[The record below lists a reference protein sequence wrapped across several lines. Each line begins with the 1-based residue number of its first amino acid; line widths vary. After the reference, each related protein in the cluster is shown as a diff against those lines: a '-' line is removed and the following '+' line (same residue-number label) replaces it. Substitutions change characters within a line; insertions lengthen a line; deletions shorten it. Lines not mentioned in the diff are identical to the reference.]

1 MQNRP
6 ILCKIGPVKIVLLFL
21 SFVSASASTVF
32 CADIAAWET
41 KAGHGDSEA
50 QVQLAR
56 ACLQGLGVPENPEK
70 AFALFEQAAATGNV
84 EAKAALG
91 YLCLTGKGTKKDES
105 KGIDLLREAANAGSP
120 KAAYN
125 LAQHMIK
132 KGPEH
137 SKEALELMTQAAGAG
152 MAEARLALAGWYYF
166 GETGIPVD
174 DKKAFALYMELAE
187 KGNPV
192 AENAVGAML
201 YVGRGIPA
209 DRAQGAAYY
218 RKAAEKGCA
227 KAQANLGQ
235 LYASG
240 DTVGRN
246 KIEAL
251 KWLFRAN
258 AQGEVT
264 ARIALKAFL
273 RGVNETEIEEALKTS
288 GILRS
293 SALNLEDPPARD
305 PEQ

>member
-1 MQNRP
+1 MQIRP
-6 ILCKIGPVKIVLLFL
+6 ILRKIAAVKIGLLFL
-21 SFVSASASTVF
+21 ALVVAAASTVF
-32 CADIAAWET
+32 SADIPALEE
-41 KAGHGDSEA
+41 KAGKGDADA
-50 QVQLAR
+50 QFELAR
-56 ACLQGLGVPENPEK
+56 ALLQGLGVPENPER
-70 AFALFEQAAATGNV
+70 AYALLEQAAAAGNV

-91 YLCLTGKGTKKDES
+91 YLCLTGKGTEKDAS
-105 KGIDLLREAANAGSP
+105 KGIDLLREASNAGSP

-125 LAQHMIK
+125 LAQHLIK
-132 KGPEH
+132 MGPEN

-152 MAEARLALAGWYYF
+152 MAEAKIALAGWYYF

-174 DKKAFALYMELAE
+174 DKKAFALYMEQAE

-273 RGVNETEIEEALKTS
+273 RGVNETEIEEELKTS

-305 PEQ
+305 PVK